1 MAQSPDLINYQA
13 VAHDAS
19 GALLTLQPVTVTFGV
34 YQGSASGTLVWE
46 EEHATLTTNDYG
58 LFYTKIGSGIGTGAG
73 SLGIFSLI
81 NWGADTYYLK
91 TQIDAGSGPQ
101 DLGTV
106 QLVSVPYAL
115 ESKNASGINNQPVN
129 SAGAVAGNILIF
141 NGVTGT
147 WEVADPSSLYSAGAG
162 IDITSGVI
170 SNTGDVDGTDDHIIA
185 FNLNATSDSLYI
197 QDGNGRY
204 LVALS
209 DINSLAVD
217 ADGDGW
223 PANLDLDDSDVAVT
237 FYDADNDPTNEYNTN
252 FGLNG
257 AMDSLII
264 DDSGTHYAIAL
275 TSVADGVDDADNDP
289 TNEYNVNFG
298 LNVVGDSLVIDDG
311 GTHFAIALAD
321 INLAGGDEDATNEYN
336 THFGLSGT
344 GDSLVIDDAGTH
356 HAIALTAIT
365 ETDSTWEENG
375 TDIYNGN
382 SGNVGIGNTTPLY
395 NLHVVDSAAV
405 AGVNAIA
412 AFESFSD
419 FTAVTLNTSI
429 GTNEGGAVILPQHNG
444 NSLGIWGGYLQPSG
458 DTSVFIA
465 AGNLFSNG
473 MENSPSGSFSISPS
487 NNSKVVSLST
497 DSTSGLDLYFDWA
510 LNESTLKANAD
521 VMYVQGKKSS
531 GVSNPT
537 QVWVTGKLTSDT
549 LSAYD
554 LFQYNNGAVS
564 GYLLQSDAAG
574 NAQWVDPSSV
584 AAPGWLLSG
593 NSGTNLG
600 TDFLGTTDAQDL
612 DIGINSVVYHRF
624 TQQGQ
629 IEFLPSVGNSVL
641 IGESAGEND
650 DFSNNRNIYIGN
662 LAGTQNVSG
671 ELNVGIGPNALE
683 NATTA
688 NYNVGVGYGALHS
701 STSGQNTAVGSR
713 ALYNHNSGIDNVSIG
728 WNSLYNDQTGSG
740 NTSVGTYAMQQNIN
754 GISNV
759 AIGLNALNNNVSG
772 SYATAVGY
780 NAMRFANN
788 ASSFFVNENVA
799 VGYEALRGSTISS
812 ANTGSDNTAVGY
824 QSMTNNTT
832 GTGNVAIGNAAL
844 HSNTDGIYNT
854 VVGWGAME
862 NSVSASS
869 NVAIGADVL
878 QGSSG
883 GSNTG
888 VGAFSLDQNT
898 TGVQNTAVGHL
909 ALSGNVDGAYNS
921 AVGRSSLLNNINGQ
935 NNVAMGYST
944 LSANTSGNLNVAVG
958 SFSLSNNITG
968 SNNSAFG
975 HNALKEST
983 GNQNVGIGYNAGD
996 NNVNGSS
1003 NTFIGNNADAFLDNF
1018 TNATAIGANA
1028 QVGASNSLVLGNNA
1042 NVGIGINA
1050 PSELLEINGGNVKI
1064 TGGGTANPL
1073 VVRHPTDGYAVK
1085 VREADDG
1092 NDAIALFGYSTR
1104 GRILLNSNGTASV
1117 NIDADPSL
1125 STYFNAGNVGVGTS
1139 APSAKLDVEG
1149 TFQLKD
1155 GTEGDG
1161 KELVSDGSGNTSWK
1175 ARKIAFHAGTN
1186 PVTDQTISA
1195 GTSTDIIMGE
1205 GINFFNDG
1213 GGYNTGISRFT
1224 PPVPGVYQMN
1234 CHLSYSGGAS
1244 GAALQVQIYTP
1255 GGWVARSVGSV
1266 DGTGSGIVSLN
1277 AIVNSSVTFGPYWI
1291 RVFCSSNLTIKSY
1304 DSHFSGALIYEN

>member
-1 MAQSPDLINYQA
+1 M
-13 VAHDAS
+13 
-19 GALLTLQPVTVTFGV
+19 
-34 YQGSASGTLVWE
+34 SA
-46 EEHATLTTNDYG
+46 
-58 LFYTKIGSGIGTGAG
+58 
-73 SLGIFSLI
+73 
-81 NWGADTYYLK
+81 
-91 TQIDAGSGPQ
+91 
-101 DLGTV
+101 
-106 QLVSVPYAL
+106 
-115 ESKNASGINNQPVN
+115 
-129 SAGAVAGNILIF
+129 
-141 NGVTGT
+141 
-147 WEVADPSSLYSAGAG
+147 
-162 IDITSGVI
+162 
-170 SNTGDVDGTDDHIIA
+170 
-185 FNLNATSDSLYI
+185 
-197 QDGNGRY
+197 
-204 LVALS
+204 
-209 DINSLAVD
+209 
-217 ADGDGW
+217 
-223 PANLDLDDSDVAVT
+223 
-237 FYDADNDPTNEYNTN
+237 
-252 FGLNG
+252 
-257 AMDSLII
+257 
-264 DDSGTHYAIAL
+264 
-275 TSVADGVDDADNDP
+275 
-289 TNEYNVNFG
+289 
-298 LNVVGDSLVIDDG
+298 
-311 GTHFAIALAD
+311 
-321 INLAGGDEDATNEYN
+321 
-336 THFGLSGT
+336 
-344 GDSLVIDDAGTH
+344 
-356 HAIALTAIT
+356 
-365 ETDSTWEENG
+365 
-375 TDIYNGN
+375 
-382 SGNVGIGNTTPLY
+382 
-395 NLHVVDSAAV
+395 
-405 AGVNAIA
+405 
-412 AFESFSD
+412 
-419 FTAVTLNTSI
+419 
-429 GTNEGGAVILPQHNG
+429 
-444 NSLGIWGGYLQPSG
+444 
-458 DTSVFIA
+458 
-465 AGNLFSNG
+465 
-473 MENSPSGSFSISPS
+473 
-487 NNSKVVSLST
+487 
-497 DSTSGLDLYFDWA
+497 
-510 LNESTLKANAD
+510 
-521 VMYVQGKKSS
+521 
-531 GVSNPT
+531 
-537 QVWVTGKLTSDT
+537 
-549 LSAYD
+549 
-554 LFQYNNGAVS
+554 
-564 GYLLQSDAAG
+564 
-574 NAQWVDPSSV
+574 
-584 AAPGWLLSG
+584 
-593 NSGTNLG
+593 
-600 TDFLGTTDAQDL
+600 
-612 DIGINSVVYHRF
+612 
-624 TQQGQ
+624 
-629 IEFLPSVGNSVL
+629 
-641 IGESAGEND
+641 
-650 DFSNNRNIYIGN
+650 
-662 LAGTQNVSG
+662 
-671 ELNVGIGPNALE
+671 
-683 NATTA
+683 
-688 NYNVGVGYGALHS
+688 
-701 STSGQNTAVGSR
+701 
-713 ALYNHNSGIDNVSIG
+713 
-728 WNSLYNDQTGSG
+728 
-740 NTSVGTYAMQQNIN
+740 
-754 GISNV
+754 
-759 AIGLNALNNNVSG
+759 
-772 SYATAVGY
+772 
-780 NAMRFANN
+780 
-788 ASSFFVNENVA
+788 
-799 VGYEALRGSTISS
+799 
-812 ANTGSDNTAVGY
+812 
-824 QSMTNNTT
+824 
-832 GTGNVAIGNAAL
+832 
-844 HSNTDGIYNT
+844 
-854 VVGWGAME
+854 
-862 NSVSASS
+862 ASS

-909 ALSGNVDGAYNS
+909 SLSGNVDGAYNS

-1244 GAALQVQIYTP
+1244 GAALQVQIDTP

>member
-1 MAQSPDLINYQA
+1 MKNFILILLIFCSSINLMAQSPDLINYQA

-73 SLGIFSLI
+73 SLGTFSLI

-147 WEVADPSSLYSAGAG
+147 WEVADPSSLYSAGSG

-204 LVALS
+204 VVALS

-237 FYDADNDPTNEYNTN
+237 FYDADNDPTNEYNI
-252 FGLNG
+252 
-257 AMDSLII
+257 SL
-264 DDSGTHYAIAL
+264 DTASGNLVITDGGGTVTLPLSAI
-275 TSVADGVDDADNDP
+275 ADGVDDADNDP
-289 TNEYNVNFG
+289 TNEYNTGFG
-298 LNVVGDSLVIDDG
+298 LNVGGDSLVLNDNGGSLAVSLASFSDG
-311 GTHFAIALAD
+311 DWTVSGTDVYNNTGNIGVGIATPGMISGSDRYLT
-321 INLAGGDEDATNEYN
+321 LSAGGLGLSSLELHGGSTLSSGIQSKIDFVARATSGSDFNVARIEVINSASLTNEAQMLFYTKN
-336 THFGLSGT
+336 SGF
-344 GDSLVIDDAGTH
+344 IEERMR
-356 HAIALTAIT
+356 IT
-365 ETDSTWEENG
+365 ETGFIGIGTATPAVELDVAGSATVGGNLLVQGITSAVGVFNADGDMNFGNG
-375 TDIYNGN
+375 ASDMIDFIGTIKDQTAMVFDGATTGGFTTSLEVTDPTANNTVTLQDGTGTLAFLSDISGGWGLNGN
-382 SGNVGIGNTTPLY
+382 SGT
-395 NLHVVDSAAV
+395 V
-405 AGVNAIA
+405 AG
-412 AFESFSD
+412 
-419 FTAVTLNTSI
+419 
-429 GTNEGGAVILPQHNG
+429 TN
-444 NSLGIWGGYLQPSG
+444 
-458 DTSVFIA
+458 
-465 AGNLFSNG
+465 
-473 MENSPSGSFSISPS
+473 
-487 NNSKVVSLST
+487 
-497 DSTSGLDLYFDWA
+497 
-510 LNESTLKANAD
+510 
-521 VMYVQGKKSS
+521 
-531 GVSNPT
+531 
-537 QVWVTGKLTSDT
+537 
-549 LSAYD
+549 
-554 LFQYNNGAVS
+554 
-564 GYLLQSDAAG
+564 
-574 NAQWVDPSSV
+574 
-584 AAPGWLLSG
+584 
-593 NSGTNLG
+593 
-600 TDFLGTTDAQDL
+600 FLGTTDAQDL

-650 DFSNNRNIYIGN
+650 DHDNNRNIYVGY
-662 LAGTQNVSG
+662 LAGNQNVSG
-671 ELNVGIGPNALE
+671 DLNVGVGASSLE

-688 NYNVGVGYGALHS
+688 NYNVGVGYGTLRS
-701 STSGQNTAVGSR
+701 STSGQNTAIGSR
-713 ALYNHNSGIDNVSIG
+713 ALFSHTSGIDNVSIG

-754 GISNV
+754 GIYNV

-772 SYATAVGY
+772 SHATAVGF
-780 NAMRFANN
+780 NAMANAN
-788 ASSFFVNENVA
+788 DASSFFVNKNIA
-799 VGYEALRGSTISS
+799 VGYEALKGSTILS

-854 VVGWGAME
+854 VIGWGAME

-909 ALSGNVDGAYNS
+909 SLSGNVDGAYNS
-921 AVGRSSLLNNINGQ
+921 AVGKSSLLNNINGQ